1 MSDHR
6 YPDSWSVRAGRA
18 RYFETSG
25 FDTQTYTDRWI
36 KLSVGAM
43 NVYLPNLPARKRA
56 VVLHDIDHVLT
67 EYDASWRGEF
77 EIAAFEL
84 GMGLGRYWFG
94 WFIHCQT
101 LLMGAPLAPRA
112 TLEAYVRGRRC
123 HTSLFDRDGVDDALL
138 ETTIGAI
145 RAEIGLD
152 KRTGPPTLKERAA
165 YARTVATA
173 LIVNAAP
180 LLLAGWAIWTVLS

>member
-1 MSDHR
+1 M
-6 YPDSWSVRAGRA
+6 
-18 RYFETSG
+18 SG

-36 KLSVGAM
+36 KLSLGRI

-56 VVLHDIDHVLT
+56 VGLHDIDHVLT
-67 EYDASWRGEF
+67 EYDATWRGEF

-101 LLMGAPLAPRA
+101 LLLGA
-112 TLEAYVRGRRC
+112 TLSPSASLASYARGRRC
-123 HTSLFDRDGVDDALL
+123 HGSLFGRDGVDDALL
-138 ETTIGAI
+138 ETTIGEL

-152 KRTGPPTLKERAA
+152 HVTGPPTGKEKAA